1 MDPERWQHVKQVL
14 GATLDRDP
22 SERSSFLAEVC
33 GSDIDLRAEVESLLE
48 SHEEAG
54 LFMDQPAIDAR
65 ALDGD
70 DLTGKT
76 VGSYRIVSKIG
87 QGGMGTVYKAVRADD
102 QFQQQVA
109 IKLLNRGMDTA
120 FIVRRFR
127 NERQILAS
135 LDHPNIA
142 RLLDGG
148 ATSAGLPYFVMEY
161 IDGVPL
167 HEWCDAHRLS
177 ITERLKLFRK
187 VCAAVHYAHQ
197 NLVVHRDLK
206 PSNILVNA
214 EGQPKLLDFG
224 IAKLLSADDGSGAG
238 DPTITMYRMMTPDYA
253 SPEQVRGERIT
264 TASDIYSLG
273 VILYELLT
281 GHRPYR
287 VATQAPSEIEEM
299 VCMREPDKPSTV
311 IQKVEEVK
319 GASVTPEVVSKTREG
334 SPEKL
339 CRRLRGDLDNIIMMA
354 MRKEPERRY
363 VSAGQLSTDI
373 RRHLEGFAVIARADT
388 VVYRASKFVRRHRMS
403 VGAAALVMLAL
414 VGGIIATAWQAH
426 VANLERMKAEHR
438 FNDVRELANSFI
450 FDLHDK
456 IESLPGSTSAR
467 ELLVQKALKYINSLA
482 HESKGDPTLE
492 RELAEV
498 YLKIGDV
505 QGRPYKANLGNTA
518 GALDSYQKAFEI
530 LRRLSAGDPANEDVK
545 RRLAASHDDLC
556 AVYEAMG
563 RAGGA
568 EDHCREALDLRR
580 QISAAQPDNRIKR
593 RELADAHTDFANA
606 LQLSGKW
613 SEVKDHRNQAIAIYQ
628 ELSAA
633 DPVDQDAQMSLS
645 NAYMKL
651 GRTLILTK
659 EYAVALVQ
667 QRKSLDLNVSLVQQ
681 SPADPRRNLNLSF
694 CYFFIAA
701 LESRLGNP
709 ARALEL
715 SRKALE
721 MREDLATADPQDA
734 RLRMELAASYGQV
747 GSILTETGDA
757 RVAEQQL
764 QKRLAI
770 EQGLLATDPIRTEHE
785 TGVAEAEEQL
795 GALET
800 RLADKAGSEADR
812 LRHFR
817 AARAWYQKASD
828 IYREL
833 QSRGTLI
840 AEFAP
845 NLPDVSRRIAAIEE
859 QLRAPSHEW
868 SKIRKDSPLVGE

>member
-1 MDPERWQHVKQVL
+1 
-14 GATLDRDP
+14 
-22 SERSSFLAEVC
+22 
-33 GSDIDLRAEVESLLE
+33 
-48 SHEEAG
+48 
-54 LFMDQPAIDAR
+54 
-65 ALDGD
+65 
-70 DLTGKT
+70 
-76 VGSYRIVSKIG
+76 
-87 QGGMGTVYKAVRADD
+87 
-102 QFQQQVA
+102 VA
-109 IKLLNRGMDTA
+109 IKLLSRGMDTS

-148 ATSAGLPYFVMEY
+148 ATDDGLPYFVMEY

-177 ITERLKLFRK
+177 ISERLQLFRK

-197 NLVVHRDLK
+197 NLIVHRDLK
-206 PSNILVNA
+206 PTNILVNA

-224 IAKLLSADDGSGAG
+224 IAKLLSTGDGANAA
-238 DPTITMYRMMTPDYA
+238 DPTITLYRMLTPDYA

-287 VATQAPSEIEEM
+287 VATQTPSEIEEM
-299 VCMREPDKPSTV
+299 VCLRDPDKPSTV
-311 IQKVEEVK
+311 IQKVEDVR
-319 GASVTPEVVSKTREG
+319 GATLTPESVSKNRGG

-339 CRRLRGDLDNIIMMA
+339 RRRLRGDLDNMVMMA

-373 RRHLEGFAVIARADT
+373 RRHLEGFAVVARADT

-403 VGAAALVMLAL
+403 VAAAALLILAL
-414 VGGIIATAWQAH
+414 LGGIVATAWQAH

-450 FDLHDK
+450 FDLHDR

-467 ELLVQKALKYINSLA
+467 ELLVQKALKYINNLA
-482 HESKGDPTLE
+482 HESKDDPTLE

-518 GALDSYQKAFEI
+518 GALYSYEKALEIFE
-530 LRRLSAGDPANEDVK
+530 RLSGADPGNEDLK

-556 AVYEAMG
+556 AVDEAMG
-563 RAGGA
+563 RASEA
-568 EDHCREALDLRR
+568 EHHCRQAFDLR
-580 QISAAQPDNRIKR
+580 QGISAAQPDNRIKR
-593 RELADAHTDFANA
+593 RELADAHTDLANA

-613 SEVKDHRNQAIAIYQ
+613 ADVKDHRNKAIVIYQ
-628 ELSAA
+628 ELAA
-633 DPVDQDAQMSLS
+633 SDPIDQDAQQNLS

-651 GRTLILTK
+651 GRTLLLTK
-659 EYAVALVQ
+659 EYAEALAE
-667 QRKSLDLNVSLVQQ
+667 QRKSLDLNLALVQQ

-694 CYFFIAA
+694 CYYFIAA
-701 LESRLGNP
+701 LEDRLGNRK
-709 ARALEL
+709 RAAEM

-721 MREDLATADPQDA
+721 MREDLATEDPQDA
-734 RLRMELAASYGQV
+734 RVRMELAASYGQA
-747 GSILTETGDA
+747 GSILTEIGDLRA
-757 RVAEQQL
+757 ASQDL
-764 QKRLAI
+764 QKRLTI
-770 EQGLLATDPIRTEHE
+770 EQGLLATDPIRTEHK
-785 TGVAEAEEQL
+785 TGVAEAQEEL

-800 RLADKAGSEADR
+800 RLAD
-812 LRHFR
+812 R
-817 AARAWYQKASD
+817 AAGGAERVRHLLAAITWYQKALD
-828 IYREL
+828 IYRAL
-833 QSRGTLI
+833 QSQGTLI

-845 NLPDVSRRIAAIEE
+845 NLTDVARRVSALEERLRGGGAA
-859 QLRAPSHEW
+859 PEW
-868 SKIRKDSPLVGE
+868 SKIGKDSPQVGE